1 MSGGILS
8 DGILTVQVPAGWIAL
23 PGQDEDAG
31 ARIAEIVDGLDFG
44 EDRDE
49 PAGRLAAALG
59 TVTAIAAALPAGAR
73 RSFAF
78 VIAPHTGRVEAMLSM
93 RVSRITPGAYDNYL
107 IAARSFS
114 GDESTEVIRRTVEE
128 VELPTGRGVL
138 SHDFTLPVAPE
149 GVPNPAMERTF
160 LALFPHG
167 GETGVEFTL
176 LTQNLALFSDTGA
189 YLMALAAGEDPSA
202 GDD

>member
-8 DGILTVQVPAGWIAL
+8 DGILTVQVPAGWVAL
-23 PGQDEDAG
+23 PGQDDDADT
-31 ARIAEIVDGLDFG
+31 RIAEILDGLDFG
-44 EDRDE
+44 EDRAE

-59 TVTAIAAALPAGAR
+59 TVTALAAALPAGAR

-78 VIAPHTGRVEAMLSM
+78 VIAPHTGRVEALLSM

-107 IAARSFS
+107 VAARSLS
-114 GDESTEVIRRTVEE
+114 GDEGTEVIRRTVEE
-128 VELPTGRGVL
+128 VDLPTGRGVL
-138 SHDFTLPVAPE
+138 SHDFTLPVARE

-189 YLMALAAGEDPSA
+189 YLMALAAGEDPSV